1 MLIDNTCE
9 SILYCQVKFNTETG
23 ASCVD
28 RGDVGDRYLFEQMA
42 EYDDC
47 KLCN

>member
-1 MLIDNTCE
+1 M
-9 SILYCQVKFNTETG
+9 G